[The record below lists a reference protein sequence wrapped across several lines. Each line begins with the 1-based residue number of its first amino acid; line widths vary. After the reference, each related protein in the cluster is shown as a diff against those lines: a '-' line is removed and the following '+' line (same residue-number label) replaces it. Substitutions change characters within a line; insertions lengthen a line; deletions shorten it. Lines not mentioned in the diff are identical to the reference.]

1 MLAGGGGNNTS
12 KMSHPCQKSGQ
23 PSEATPRT
31 HRASGIL
38 STASGVM
45 VKVKSTQTT
54 KFPRM

>member
-1 MLAGGGGNNTS
+1 MLVRGGGNDTS

-38 STASGVM
+38 SRALGVM

-54 KFPRM
+54 KFPGM